1 MTLDCDFSTEGTCG
15 AKLAKA
21 FLSTAVAIPC
31 VSGVLCDFHLLHLL
45 SERCAIAST
54 VLSGHADLCKIVSN
68 CGRFINVEE
77 ERAIAVRQKK

>member
-1 MTLDCDFSTEGTCG
+1 MALDCDFSAEGTCG
-15 AKLAKA
+15 AELARA

-54 VLSGHADLCKIVSN
+54 VLSGHTDLYKIVSN
-68 CGRFINVEE
+68 RGRFIDVKE
-77 ERAIAVRQKK
+77 ERAMGRR